1 MIKRQQE
8 SKHCL
13 KKIMAQLAE
22 ARSKTIFGKK
32 LCYGCLEGIRTIIMP
47 TSIPTEGHAKS
58 VNLTWSK
65 TYQTDKINVKN
76 AKKNDEQ
83 NDEMK
88 CASINT
94 GSDVVKCIV
103 PEKVRRKE

>member
-1 MIKRQQE
+1 M
-8 SKHCL
+8 L
-13 KKIMAQLAE
+13 K
-22 ARSKTIFGKK
+22 
-32 LCYGCLEGIRTIIMP
+32 LEVKQSLGRNCVMDVWKGFRTIIMP

-94 GSDVVKCIV
+94 GSDVVKYIV